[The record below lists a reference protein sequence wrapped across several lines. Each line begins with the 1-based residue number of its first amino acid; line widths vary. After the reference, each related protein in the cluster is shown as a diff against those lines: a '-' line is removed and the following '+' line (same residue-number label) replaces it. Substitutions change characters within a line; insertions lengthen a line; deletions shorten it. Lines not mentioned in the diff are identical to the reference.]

1 MGIDYNGVGGI
12 GIEFSYD
19 IVEKCIESNIF
30 TGEDWEDDYDEC
42 FSKLGLLYHTAGN
55 LMCDEGIQ
63 YVFVEG
69 NNLKEIIENSKS
81 FIEKFKKIGVDLSL
95 EDLLVISDYRIS

>member
-30 TGEDWEDDYDEC
+30 TEEDWEDDYDEC
-42 FSKLGLLYHTAGN
+42 FSKLGLSYHTAGN
-55 LMCDEGIQ
+55 LMCDEGIH

-69 NNLKEIIENSKS
+69 SNLKEIIENYPTFLEKMKS
-81 FIEKFKKIGVDLSL
+81 VGVELSV
-95 EDLLVISDYRIS
+95 EDLKLISDYSVM